1 MSGLEYRNT
10 QTQVKHEILMRYLD
24 TWGGIILRG
33 LSRSNRQHGW
43 HFIYVDCFAYKGIYA
58 GDQEDFLQHRFSG
71 PVFGSAIIGVQAL
84 DKLAAY
90 AANNGIHICTNAITI
105 EKDPGI
111 FRELEQTFQKYGFGG
126 RIRKTADF
134 SSLSNG
140 EIALING
147 DSTKLVDKLLA
158 YTDNKYTWAFYLLDP
173 YGASGIPYDFV
184 KKIVSGPRHDVMIN
198 FIYEDFLRK
207 TGMALMDSLN
217 PKYKQLVD
225 LWKKAFGDHF
235 WNQIV
240 LKTLQD
246 IRDHRN
252 WRDALEGVPLDDM
265 KETDLFSDSQL
276 TEIKERSLIFGY
288 QKVLQSMDPEIAIKL
303 SALRFP
309 DKERTMFYLFLTTH
323 DPTGALQLNQIL
335 RDAKLLE
342 YELRFKLYT
351 LRHVPPGQ
359 LSLFD
364 PLVSIPKPSIEE
376 RPTSDEVASVIY
388 QRLQG
393 KSLTRKQIY
402 ANLTD
407 TLFFPLEIDSALKL
421 LKRNGKLSFDGNQLN
436 HRTQI
441 RFTFEIVSL

>member
-1 MSGLEYRNT
+1 
-10 QTQVKHEILMRYLD
+10 
-24 TWGGIILRG
+24 
-33 LSRSNRQHGW
+33 
-43 HFIYVDCFAYKGIYA
+43 
-58 GDQEDFLQHRFSG
+58 
-71 PVFGSAIIGVQAL
+71 
-84 DKLAAY
+84 
-90 AANNGIHICTNAITI
+90 
-105 EKDPGI
+105 
-111 FRELEQTFQKYGFGG
+111 
-126 RIRKTADF
+126 
-134 SSLSNG
+134 
-140 EIALING
+140 
-147 DSTKLVDKLLA
+147 
-158 YTDNKYTWAFYLLDP
+158 
-173 YGASGIPYDFV
+173 
-184 KKIVSGPRHDVMIN
+184 
-198 FIYEDFLRK
+198 
-207 TGMALMDSLN
+207 
-217 PKYKQLVD
+217 
-225 LWKKAFGDHF
+225 
-235 WNQIV
+235 
-240 LKTLQD
+240 
-246 IRDHRN
+246 
-252 WRDALEGVPLDDM
+252 
-265 KETDLFSDSQL
+265 
-276 TEIKERSLIFGY
+276 
-288 QKVLQSMDPEIAIKL
+288 MDPEIAIKL